1 MISPQCPWEDVMDGN
16 GVHAAGTNGVHVG
29 YIATTPLWS
38 SMQPQPQVA
47 LDHGVEQAPEH
58 RNLWS
63 IMWNMQEVR
72 RSAMSEY
79 RHRR

>member
-1 MISPQCPWEDVMDGN
+1 MLLGP
-16 GVHAAGTNGVHVG
+16 
-29 YIATTPLWS
+29 PLWS

-47 LDHGVEQAPEH
+47 LDHGVEQAPED
-58 RNLWS
+58 RNLLS

-72 RSAMSEY
+72 RGAMSEY